1 MLLLVFEAGNNR
13 YGIEASE
20 IIEVV
25 PVVAFTKVPHA
36 PAYVAGLFNY
46 RGTVVPV
53 IDLQALLG
61 ENPARRLISTRIMV
75 VRFPSA
81 AGPDRELGLL
91 AERITETR
99 RCGAEDFQ
107 PAGIQPQGAKY
118 LGSVLADAGSF
129 VQKVTVSEILT
140 EDVKRILFEDTGKN
154 A

>member
-25 PVVAFTKVPHA
+25 PVVSFKRIPHA

-46 RGTVVPV
+46 RGSVVPV

-61 ENPARRLISTRIMV
+61 ETPARRLLSTRVMV
-75 VRFPSA
+75 VRFSSA
-81 AGPDRELGLL
+81 HGPERQLGLL

-99 RCGAEDFQ
+99 RCRPEELQ
-107 PAGIQPQGAKY
+107 PAGVKPEEAKY
-118 LGSVLADAGSF
+118 LGPVLAESGSF
-129 VQKVTVSEILT
+129 VQKVTVSEILS
-140 EDVKRILFEDTGKN
+140 EDVKQILFEE
-154 A
+154 